1 MQPETPING
10 VWRALLLVGLLGLS
24 CGAAEAPKPSRID
37 ALPHSL
43 TDQFAALRQTSAP
56 ASDPV
61 EPIARNMHYVAIDLG
76 APRTDQPVQTE
87 QKQVISQLDQL
98 IAALEKQCK
107 GNGGGSANPTKPMA
121 SSVLAKGPGGSGP
134 MHDAQSGTR
143 VWGQLPPKQR
153 EQILQSQTE
162 GFPAGYESVLATY
175 YSRLSQGQVPSDAA
189 GHGGEP
195 TTRPAAP

>member
-1 MQPETPING
+1 MRPEIQING
-10 VWRALLLVGLLGLS
+10 VWHGLLLVGLLGLP
-24 CGAAEAPKPSRID
+24 CAAAEAPTPSRID

-43 TDQFAALRQTSAP
+43 TDQFAVLRQRSAA

-61 EPIARNMHYVAIDLG
+61 QPIARNMHYVAVDLG

-87 QKQVISQLDQL
+87 EKQVISQLDQL

-153 EQILQSQTE
+153 EQILQSQSE
-162 GFPAGYESVLATY
+162 GFPAGFESVLATY
-175 YSRLSQGQVPSDAA
+175 YSRLSQGQVPADAA
-189 GHGGEP
+189 GHGPEP